1 MPLTYLPPLDRD
13 DADDDG
19 DDERPPLYPESEAMF
34 ARAAAER
41 ERLTRD
47 GIEMGDPNYTA
58 PGEWIAQGNALVRE
72 LNASL

>member
-1 MPLTYLPPLDRD
+1 
-13 DADDDG
+13 
-19 DDERPPLYPESEAMF
+19 MF

-58 PGEWIAQGNALVRE
+58 PGEWLAQGNALVRE
-72 LNASL
+72 LNASP